1 MSDLGLYISASA
13 LDAQQAGMDVVA
25 QNMANVNTQGYV
37 QERVD
42 LSTVGGGIAGIGGG
56 VSASGVTQISSSLAQ
71 SASYAASALQSS
83 FAAYSNI
90 LQSAQANFPEPNG
103 GGIQS
108 QLSTFWN
115 AWDGV
120 ANDPT
125 APAPR
130 QELVSTAQQ
139 LAASVNQAYNS
150 LVQEQNQ
157 GVSEIQSAAGQVN
170 KLLSQ
175 VAALNGQ
182 ISDVKAAGGDVSS
195 LIDQMNQLT
204 SQLSNLVGA
213 TSQTTPGASTIVR
226 LGGFTL
232 VQGNQVVDTLKVAT
246 SGGGPTL
253 SVSVDSSLTGLAFPV
268 TAGTIAGQVKGVAT
282 LGSYESQMNGVAA
295 DLATTVNNQLAA
307 GGYWSGGAL
316 VTPGPPM
323 FVNSGTGTTAGITAS
338 DITVSPTIVANP
350 SQIAASSATATGPND
365 GSNAQILANDF
376 NVVGGPDQAYQ
387 AFIATLGS
395 NVQSATNEL
404 QAQQA
409 VAQTANAN
417 LQQISGVNPNE
428 QGANMLLYQQA
439 YQAATKMLTT
449 IDVAMQSLLAA
460 V

>member
-1 MSDLGLYISASA
+1 MSDLGLYIAASA

-25 QNMANVNTQGYV
+25 QNMANINTSGYD

-42 LSTVGGGIAGIGGG
+42 LTTVGGGIAGIGGG
-56 VSASGVTQISSSLAQ
+56 VSATDVTRVTSPLAQ
-71 SASYAASALQSS
+71 STSYAASAIEASLS
-83 FAAYSNI
+83 AYATM

-130 QELVSTAQQ
+130 QELLSSAQE
-139 LAASVNQAYNS
+139 LTNSLNQAYDS

-157 GVSEIQSAAGQVN
+157 GVSEIQSSTSQVN
-170 KLLSQ
+170 DLLSQ
-175 VAALNGQ
+175 VASLNGQ

-195 LIDQMNQLT
+195 LYDQMNGLT
-204 SQLSNLVGA
+204 SQLANLVGA
-213 TSQTTPGASTIVR
+213 SSQVTSDGSTIVR

-232 VQGNQVVDTLKVAT
+232 VQGTQVVDTLNVVT
-246 SGGGPTL
+246 TGGGPTL
-253 SVSVDSSLTGLAFPV
+253 AVSVNSSLTGAAFPLI
-268 TAGTIAGQVKGVAT
+268 AGTIAGEIHAVAT
-282 LGSYESQMNGVAA
+282 IGGYENQLNGVASA
-295 DLATTVNNQLAA
+295 LANTVNNQLAA
-307 GGYWSGGAL
+307 GGYWSGGTL

-323 FVNSGTGTTAGITAS
+323 FVNAGTGTATGLTAS
-338 DITVSPTIVANP
+338 DITVSPALLANP
-350 SQIAASSATATGPND
+350 SEIAASSATATGPND
-365 GSNAQILANDF
+365 GSNAQILADDF
-376 NVVGGPDQAYQ
+376 NVAGGPDQAYQ

-404 QAQQA
+404 QAQQT
-409 VAQTANAN
+409 VSQTASAN
-417 LQQISGVNPNE
+417 LQQITGVNPNE
-428 QGANMLLYQQA
+428 QSAEMLLYQQA
-439 YQAATKMLTT
+439 YEAATKMVTT
-449 IDVAMQSLLAA
+449 IDTAMQSLLSA